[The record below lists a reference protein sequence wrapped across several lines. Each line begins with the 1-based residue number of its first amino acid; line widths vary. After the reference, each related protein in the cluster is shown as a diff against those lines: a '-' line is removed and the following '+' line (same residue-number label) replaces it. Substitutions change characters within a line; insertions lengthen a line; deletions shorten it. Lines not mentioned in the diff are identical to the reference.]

1 MLSLLSGP
9 QEDRLVTRAR
19 ELVSGPL
26 KQKWAETLR
35 EAANQLYQNGLPDSV
50 PNPANRFEMKLEDF
64 YAVCDQVR
72 AFVADAKGK
81 SGFLKNRNLIQSNY

>member
-1 MLSLLSGP
+1 M
-9 QEDRLVTRAR
+9 TRAR

-72 AFVADAKGK
+72 IFLTHKLVDIPVQK
-81 SGFLKNRNLIQSNY
+81 SCHFIQSVHTT

>member
-1 MLSLLSGP
+1 MFLSPAS

-26 KQKWAETLR
+26 KQKWEEALR
-35 EAANQLYQNGLPDSV
+35 EAANELFTNGMPDLV

-64 YAVCDQVR
+64 YSVCDQVH
-72 AFVADAKGK
+72 
-81 SGFLKNRNLIQSNY
+81 NLYLSSKMRL